1 MTEVLAGAPDE
12 VVTNAIV
19 QMVSLTP
26 FGHTGNLALITLD
39 NGADHNR
46 PSTFGAASLTSLSNA
61 IDEAQKS
68 DAVAIAVTGKPF
80 IFAAGADL
88 SAMSFLKDKS
98 QAIAIGDLGHDVFL
112 KLHESKKPTFAFIN
126 GLALGGGLEVG
137 LNCHYRTLA
146 STAFTGLPECFLGLV
161 PGWGGATLLPKLVGP
176 ENAVQVI
183 IVNALNNNTMMKSK
197 DALSLGVVDAVFE
210 PSDFLENSVKFAAN
224 VLNGKNKIERKDF
237 SKDSAAFEKAI
248 ATGKAAVAK
257 KYSGAQIPSP
267 LAALDLIKAAQSNS
281 VRDGFAAETK
291 VLADLV
297 MSDSL
302 RASLYSFNLIQKKRK
317 KVEGAPKPALARKV
331 TKVGVVGAGLMA
343 SQLALLMLRNLK
355 VPVVITDI
363 DQERVDKGLSWIKSE
378 IQKLVDKKR
387 LGSEAATRLLS
398 NISGSVDKKVFA
410 NCDFVIEAIFEEL
423 ALKQKLF
430 KELEAIITPEC
441 VLATNTSSLSVEAMS
456 EGLKNPERVV
466 GFHFFNPVAVM
477 PLLEVART
485 TKTDDATTATAINVG
500 KELKKTMV
508 IVKDAP
514 AFVVNRLLT
523 RFMGE
528 VTDAMDEGTPY
539 EVADAAMAPLGFPMS
554 SLELLGL
561 VGPGVALHVSETLN
575 KNLGPRYKVSPTM
588 QRFVKE
594 GVKTFY
600 VKDANGL
607 NIVNP
612 AALAALEKGNSA
624 STADQVRKRALEAL
638 ATEAKMML
646 DEGVVATPQEIDICM
661 LLGSGWPMHLGGILP
676 YLDRE
681 GISEAVCGVR
691 FHPKSLNNSE
701 IVLAMPPCL
710 IPSSNTTTF
719 LYRCAIVIKALG
731 SGLTHLGSMTVT
743 PTPSR

>member
-1 MTEVLAGAPDE
+1 MSEATTMVGAPDE
-12 VVTNAIV
+12 VVTNAILR
-19 QMVSLTP
+19 MVSLIP
-26 FGHTGNLALITLD
+26 FGHNGELALITLD
-39 NGADHNR
+39 NGADHTR
-46 PSTFGAASLTSLSNA
+46 PNTFGAASLQSLSNA
-61 IDEAQKS
+61 IDEATKS
-68 DAVAIAVTGKPF
+68 QAVAIAVTGKPF

-88 SAMSFLKDKS
+88 SAMGFLKDKS
-98 QAIAIGDLGHDVFL
+98 QAIAIGDLGHEVFL

-146 STAFTGLPECFLGLV
+146 STAFTALPECFLGLV
-161 PGWGGATLLPKLVGP
+161 PGWGGATLLPKLIGP

-183 IVNALNNNTMMKSK
+183 ISNALNNNTMMKSK
-197 DALSLGVVDAVFE
+197 DALSLGVVDAVYE
-210 PSDFLENSVKFAAN
+210 PADFLEKSVKFAADI
-224 VLNGKNKIERKDF
+224 LSGKKKIERKDF
-237 SKDSAAFEKAI
+237 SNDNGAYEKAI

-257 KYSGAQIPSP
+257 KYNGAEITSP
-267 LAALDLIKAAQSNS
+267 LAALELIKASQKNS
-281 VRDGFAAETK
+281 VRDGFASETK

-297 MSDSL
+297 MSDPL

-317 KVEGAPKPALARKV
+317 KVEGAPKAALARKV

-343 SQLALLMLRNLK
+343 SQLALLLLRNLK
-355 VPVVITDI
+355 VPVVITDL
-363 DQERVDKGLSWIKSE
+363 DQERVDKGLAWIKNE
-378 IQKLVDKKR
+378 IAKLVEKKR
-387 LGSEAATRLLS
+387 LSPESATRLLG
-398 NISGSVDKKVFA
+398 NISGSTDQKVFA
-410 NCDFVIEAIFEEL
+410 NADFIIEAIFEEL
-423 ALKQKLF
+423 SLKQKLF
-430 KELEAIITPEC
+430 KDLEAIITPEC
-441 VLATNTSSLSVEAMS
+441 ILATNTSSLSVEAMS
-456 EGLKNPERVV
+456 EGLKNPERVI

-485 TKTDDATTATAINVG
+485 TKTDDATVATAINIG

-528 VTDAMDEGTPY
+528 VTDAIDEGTPY
-539 EVADAAMAPLGFPMS
+539 EVADAAMTPLGFPMS

-561 VGPGVALHVSETLN
+561 VGPAVALHVAETLN
-575 KNLGPRYKVSPTM
+575 KNLGPRYKISPTM

-600 VKDANGL
+600 IKDANGV
-607 NIVNP
+607 NTVNP
-612 AALAALEKGNSA
+612 AAISLLEKGSKA
-624 STADQVRKRALEAL
+624 STSDQVRRRALEAI

-681 GISEAVCGVR
+681 GISEAVCGAR
-691 FHPKSLNNSE
+691 FHPKGVASL
-701 IVLAMPPCL
+701 P
-710 IPSSNTTTF
+710 
-719 LYRCAIVIKALG
+719 
-731 SGLTHLGSMTVT
+731 
-743 PTPSR
+743 

>member
-1 MTEVLAGAPDE
+1 MAEVLAGAPDE
-12 VVTNAIV
+12 VVTNAILR
-19 QMVSLTP
+19 MVSLTP
-26 FGHTGNLALITLD
+26 FGHTGELALITLD

-46 PSTFGAASLTSLSNA
+46 PNTFGPKSLNSLSSA

-88 SAMSFLKDKS
+88 SGIGSVSDKS
-98 QAIAIGDLGHDVFL
+98 VAIAFGDLGHEVFL
-112 KLHESKKPTFAFIN
+112 KLYESKKPTFAFIN

-137 LNCHYRTLA
+137 LNAHYRTLA
-146 STAFTGLPECFLGLV
+146 STALIGLPECFLGLV
-161 PGWGGATLLPKLVGP
+161 PGWGGATLLPKLIGP

-183 IVNALNNNTMMKSK
+183 ILNALNNNTMLKSK
-197 DALSLGVVDAVFE
+197 EALSLGVVDAVYE
-210 PSDFLENSVKFAAN
+210 PADFLEHSVKFAADI
-224 VLNGKNKIERKDF
+224 LSGKKKIDRKDF
-237 SKDSAAFEKAI
+237 SKDSAGFEKAI

-267 LAALDLIKAAQSNS
+267 LAALELIKAAQTNT
-281 VRDGFAAETK
+281 VRDGYAAETK

-297 MSDSL
+297 MSDGL

-317 KVEGAPKPALARKV
+317 KVEGAPKPALARKI

-355 VPVVITDI
+355 VPVVITDL
-363 DQERVDKGLSWIKSE
+363 DQERVDKGLTWIKNE

-387 LGSEAATRLLS
+387 LNPEAATRLLG
-398 NISGSVDKKVFA
+398 NISGSVDQKVFA
-410 NCDFVIEAIFEEL
+410 NADFVLEAIFEEL
-423 ALKQKLF
+423 SLKQKLF
-430 KELEAIITPEC
+430 KDLEAIITPEC
-441 VLATNTSSLSVEAMS
+441 ILATNTSSLSVEAMS

-485 TKTDDATTATAINVG
+485 SKTDDATVATAINIG
-500 KELKKTMV
+500 KDLKKTMV

-528 VTDAMDEGTPY
+528 VTDAMDEGTSY

-554 SLELLGL
+554 ALELLGL
-561 VGPGVALHVSETLN
+561 VGPGVALHVSQTLN
-575 KNLGPRYKVSPTM
+575 KNLGARYKVSPTM

-594 GVKTFY
+594 GVRTFY
-600 VKDANGL
+600 IKNEQGVNT
-607 NIVNP
+607 VNP
-612 AALAALEKGNSA
+612 AALALLEKGNKA
-624 STADQVRKRALEAL
+624 STAEQVRRRALEAI

-676 YLDRE
+676 YLDR
-681 GISEAVCGVR
+681 
-691 FHPKSLNNSE
+691 
-701 IVLAMPPCL
+701 
-710 IPSSNTTTF
+710 
-719 LYRCAIVIKALG
+719 
-731 SGLTHLGSMTVT
+731 
-743 PTPSR
+743 

>member
-1 MTEVLAGAPDE
+1 MSGITTLAGAPDE
-12 VVTNAIV
+12 VVTNAILR
-19 QMVSLTP
+19 MVSMAP
-26 FGHTGNLALITLD
+26 FGHQADLALITLD
-39 NGADHNR
+39 NGADYNR
-46 PSTFGAASLTSLSNA
+46 PNTFGAASLQSLSKA

-68 DAVAIAVTGKPF
+68 DAVAIAITGKPF

-88 SAMSFLKDKS
+88 SAMGFLTDKS
-98 QAIAIGDLGHDVFL
+98 QAIAIGDLGHEVFL

-146 STAFTGLPECFLGLV
+146 TTAFTGLPECFLGLV
-161 PGWGGATLLPKLVGP
+161 PGWGGATLLPKLIGP

-183 IVNALNNNTMMKSK
+183 ILN
-197 DALSLGVVDAVFE
+197 DAVYE
-210 PSDFLENSVKFAAN
+210 PADFLERSVQFAAD
-224 VLNGKNKIERKDF
+224 VLTGKKKIERKDF
-237 SKDSAAFEKAI
+237 SNDSAAFEKAI

-257 KYSGAQIPSP
+257 KYNGAEITSP
-267 LAALDLIKAAQSNS
+267 LAALELIKAAQKNT
-281 VRDGFAAETK
+281 VRDGFTAETK

-297 MSDSL
+297 MSDPL
-302 RASLYSFNLIQKKRK
+302 RASLYAFNLIQKKRK
-317 KVEGAPKPALARKV
+317 KVEGAPKPALARKI

-355 VPVVITDI
+355 VPVVITDL
-363 DQERVDKGLSWIKSE
+363 DQERVNKGLSWIKNE

-387 LGSEAATRLLS
+387 LAPEAAARLLG
-398 NISGSVDKKVFA
+398 NISGSTDQKVFSNA
-410 NCDFVIEAIFEEL
+410 DFVIEAIFEEL
-423 ALKQKLF
+423 TLKQKLF
-430 KELEAIITPEC
+430 KDLEAIITPEC

-456 EGLKNPERVV
+456 DGLKNPERVV
-466 GFHFFNPVAVM
+466 GFHFFNPVAIM

-485 TKTDDATTATAINVG
+485 TKTDDATVATAINVG

-528 VTDAMDEGTPY
+528 VTDAIDEGTPY
-539 EVADAAMAPLGFPMS
+539 EVADAAMTPLGFPMS

-561 VGPGVALHVSETLN
+561 VGPGVALHVAETLN
-575 KNLGPRYKVSPTM
+575 KNLGPRYKISPTM

-600 VKDANGL
+600 VKGADGINT
-607 NIVNP
+607 VNP
-612 AALAALEKGNSA
+612 AAVSLLEKGSKP
-624 STADQVRKRALEAL
+624 STAEQVRRRALEAI

-646 DEGVVATPQEIDICM
+646 DEAVVATPQEIDICM

-681 GISEAVCGVR
+681 GISEAVCGSR
-691 FHPKSLNNSE
+691 FHPKGVASL
-701 IVLAMPPCL
+701 P
-710 IPSSNTTTF
+710 
-719 LYRCAIVIKALG
+719 
-731 SGLTHLGSMTVT
+731 
-743 PTPSR
+743 

>member
-12 VVTNAIV
+12 VVTNAIE

-68 DAVAIAVTGKPF
+68 DAVAIAITGKPF

-98 QAIAIGDLGHDVFL
+98 QAIAIGDLGHEVFL

-237 SKDSAAFEKAI
+237 SNDSAAFEKAI

-363 DQERVDKGLSWIKSE
+363 DQERVDKGLTWIKSE

-485 TKTDDATTATAINVG
+485 TKTDDATSATAINVG

-607 NIVNP
+607 NTVNP
-612 AALAALEKGNSA
+612 AALAALEKGNSP
-624 STADQVRKRALEAL
+624 STAEQVRKRALEAL

-691 FHPKSLNNSE
+691 FHPKGVASL
-701 IVLAMPPCL
+701 P
-710 IPSSNTTTF
+710 
-719 LYRCAIVIKALG
+719 
-731 SGLTHLGSMTVT
+731 
-743 PTPSR
+743 